1 LYRKTVRGPAAESTP
16 RRADVCYT
24 AHVIREIRAKTLLSR
39 VSGIDTWF
47 GLDFG
52 MNLYRG
58 CQHHCI
64 YCDSRSLCYGND
76 RFDEDVLVK
85 ANAIDVLRNELRRKR
100 KRGIIGT
107 GSMSDPYMPA
117 EERHRLTEGALE
129 AIAEYGFGVH
139 VITKSTLVLR
149 DMALLQR
156 ISRGSTAAVS
166 LSITTID
173 DKLAHRVEP
182 GAPPSS
188 ERFLALRALAN
199 AGIEAR
205 VALMPVLPFL
215 EDSPDNVRAI
225 VLRAKECGVRAIVA
239 FFGVTLR
246 DRQRAHFYARLDESF
261 PGVRAQYEARYGDRY
276 VCASP
281 DGDALRVQFEALCAK
296 HGIRTFVRPL
306 LVPSA
311 DEPRLFA

>member
-1 LYRKTVRGPAAESTP
+1 M
-16 RRADVCYT
+16 
-24 AHVIREIRAKTLLSR
+24 
-39 VSGIDTWF
+39 SGIDTWF

-52 MNLYRG
+52 INLCRG
-58 CQHHCI
+58 CQHHSI

-76 RFDEDVLVK
+76 QFDEDVLVK
-85 ANAIDVLRNELRRKR
+85 SNAIDVLRDELRRKR
-100 KRGIIGT
+100 KRGILGT

-149 DMALLQR
+149 DVALLQK
-156 ISRGSTAAVS
+156 ISRRSTAAVS

-173 DKLAHRVEP
+173 DALAHRVEP
-182 GAPPSS
+182 GAPPPS
-188 ERFLALRALAN
+188 ERFLALRALAD

-225 VLRAKECGVRAIVA
+225 VERAKECGVHAIVA
-239 FFGVTLR
+239 SFGVTLR

-261 PGVRAQYEARYGDRY
+261 PRLRARYEAQYGDRY
-276 VCASP
+276 VCSSP
-281 DGDALRVQFEALCAK
+281 DSDALRVQFEALCAK
-296 HGIRTFVRPL
+296 HGIHTSVRPL
-306 LVPSA
+306 LAPLT